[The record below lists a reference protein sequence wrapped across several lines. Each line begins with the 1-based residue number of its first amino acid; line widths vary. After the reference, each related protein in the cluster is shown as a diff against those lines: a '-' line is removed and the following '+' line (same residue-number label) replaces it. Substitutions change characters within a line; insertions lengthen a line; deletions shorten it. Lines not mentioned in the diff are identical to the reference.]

1 MGGELSHQQ
10 HQRRKQQA
18 AKSEDSVSD
27 SSHKDPAAGT
37 TTGTSDA
44 NPVTGQEIVIVSK
57 GESEEERIKF
67 TFPPAFKPLIPIG
80 QESLPLTAPAIDQRV
95 LVQLSSLIQSSF
107 KQKADFVLGQQLVL
121 SDIGKDIESYACYI
135 SQQTLSQRSKRFAR
149 IAENF
154 SKLTQVDTLIQKI
167 DSELETCFK
176 RIQELNESLPEDQRL
191 EPFSL
196 SDRKTEESD
205 SQ

>member
-80 QESLPLTAPAIDQRV
+80 QESLPIAAPAIDQRL

-196 SDRKTEESD
+196 SDRKTEEPD